1 MKTVKLFFLVC
12 VLLISG
18 AIFAQVHPG
27 IKAGLNATKI
37 DGKSMAKEFQ
47 YNYLVGGVIELEF
60 GKRFGITPE
69 VLFNQASSSLATNV
83 DPSIFNTNQAK
94 AKLNYLS
101 IPILADIKLV
111 GPLHLQAGPQYSI
124 LLNSDESIFKN
135 GENAFKKGDFSLA
148 AGLKI
153 KASIFRLSARYL
165 VGLDNINQINNQEK
179 WKKQEMQLTVGLGF

>member
-1 MKTVKLFFLVC
+1 MKTVKLLFLVC
-12 VLLISG
+12 FLMISG

-47 YNYLVGGVIELEF
+47 YYYLVGGFIELEF

-69 VLFNQASSSLATNV
+69 VLFNQASTSLATNV
-83 DPSIFNTNQAK
+83 DPGIFNTNQAK

-101 IPILADIKLV
+101 IPILADIKLA